1 MCGFVGFVDKRI
13 SNKKEIIK
21 DMNNTI
27 IHRGPDDEGYYVD
40 DNVALGFRRLSIIDL
55 SSGKQPIYN
64 EDESLVLVFNGEI
77 YNYKDIREDL
87 IKKGH
92 IFKTNGDTEVLIH
105 GYEEYKEKLL
115 NMLRG
120 MYAFVIW
127 DKNSNELFGAR
138 DIFGIKPFYYYFD
151 NNCFIVS
158 SEIKAM
164 LKNTNFN
171 KELNED
177 MLPYYLMYEYIPNEN
192 TLFKNVYKLL
202 PGEYFKYKNNNLTIN
217 KYFDINYNIDNTL
230 SHEEYVNKIIK
241 AFEDSVKAHKISDVE
256 VGAFLSSGI
265 DSSYTVKKLSQIN
278 DKLKTFSI
286 GYKEEKYSELAGAKE
301 FAKEEKVNQVITL
314 LDEEEFFN
322 SFEDIQWHM
331 DEPLPN
337 PSAVPLYHLA
347 KCASKYVKVV
357 LSGEGADELF
367 GGYEWY
373 QDPFMYERYLKV
385 PKFFRNI
392 FSFTASLMPHFH
404 GKNFLIKGNKDA
416 QGRYVRQ
423 EYVFN
428 YQDTKKIIN
437 SKKKF
442 KHPNTLVTKHFNKVK
457 NLDDITKIEYA
468 DIMTWLPYDILQ
480 KADKMS
486 MAHSIELRVP
496 FLDKKML
503 EIAMMLP
510 VKERVNKKV
519 TKIALR
525 DAAAKEINHKTA
537 YRRKIGFTVPLNEW
551 IKKDKYY
558 NMIKKDFESEIA
570 NKYFNQK
577 LILKLL
583 EDHKNNKLFSTKKI
597 WTIWTFIVWYKM
609 FFIKNKKYN

>member
-1 MCGFVGFVDKRI
+1 MCGFVGFVDKNI
-13 SNKKEIIK
+13 KDKKSIIK
-21 DMNNTI
+21 NMNDTI

-40 DNVALGFRRLSIIDL
+40 DNMALGFRRLSIIDL
-55 SSGKQPIYN
+55 STGKQPIYN
-64 EDESLVLVFNGEI
+64 EYDNLVLVFNGEI
-77 YNYKDIREDL
+77 YNYKDIRQDL

-92 IFKTNGDTEVLIH
+92 IFKTNTDSEVLIH
-105 GYEEYKEKLL
+105 GYEEYKEHILDL
-115 NMLRG
+115 LRG

-127 DKNSNELFGAR
+127 DKNNNELFGAR
-138 DIFGIKPFYYYFD
+138 DIFGIKPFYYYF
-151 NNCFIVS
+151 NNESLIFS
-158 SEIKAM
+158 SEIKSM
-164 LKNTNFN
+164 LKNPNFK
-171 KELNED
+171 KELNEE
-177 MLPYYLMYEYIPNEN
+177 MIPYYLMYEYIPNEN
-192 TLFKNVYKLL
+192 TLFKNVKKLL
-202 PGEYFKYKNNNLTIN
+202 PGEYFTYKNNELKIE
-217 KYFDINYNIDNTL
+217 KYFDIKYNINTTKTHDEWVQL
-230 SHEEYVNKIIK
+230 IIK
-241 AFEDSVKAHKISDVE
+241 TFEDSVKAHKISDVE

-265 DSSYTVKKLSQIN
+265 DSSYTVKELAKIN
-278 DKLKTFSI
+278 KIKTFSI
-286 GYKEEKYSELAGAKE
+286 GYAEKKYSELEGAQE
-301 FAKEEKVNQVITL
+301 FAKEEKLKQIITL
-314 LDEEEFFN
+314 LNEDDYFS
-322 SFEDIQWHM
+322 SFEKIQWHM

-347 KCASKYVKVV
+347 NCASKHVKVV

-373 QDPFMYERYLKV
+373 QDPFRYEKYSKIPNIIRYTL
-385 PKFFRNI
+385 
-392 FSFTASLMPHFH
+392 SSLVSLLPNFH
-404 GKNFLIKGNKDA
+404 GKNYIMKGSKNA

-428 YQDTKKIIN
+428 YKETKKILN
-437 SKKKF
+437 NKNKF
-442 KHPNTLVTKHFNKVK
+442 NNPRDLIKKHFDKVK

-486 MAHSIELRVP
+486 MANSIELRVP

-503 EIAMMLP
+503 EVAMQLP
-510 VKERVNKKV
+510 VNERVTKNI

-570 NKYFNQK
+570 SKYFNQK

-583 EDHKNNKLFSTKKI
+583 EDHKNSKSYSTKKI
-597 WTIWTFIVWYKM
+597 WTIWTFIVWYKV
-609 FFIKNKKYN
+609 FFIKNKSY